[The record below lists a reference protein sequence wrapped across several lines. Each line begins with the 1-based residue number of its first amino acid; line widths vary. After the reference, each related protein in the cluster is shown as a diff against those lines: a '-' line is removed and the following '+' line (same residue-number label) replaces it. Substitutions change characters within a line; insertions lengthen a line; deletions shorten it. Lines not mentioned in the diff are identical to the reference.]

1 LTRIEF
7 RDKMQLQGVADDM
20 SCHKATLE
28 RLQQQGIRVTV
39 QRSIILEDL
48 FHSPGHRTAEAIYQH
63 VSDRLPG
70 LNLATVYRTLE
81 LLRDAGLIVVYPR
94 KEGVTEFEL
103 VRTGGDLHH
112 HLICRR
118 CGTEYAL
125 DAEPVE
131 ALKAAI
137 ADRFGFH
144 ADLDHIA
151 ITGLCARCQESCS

>member
-1 LTRIEF
+1 
-7 RDKMQLQGVADDM
+7 M

-39 QRSIILEDL
+39 QRSVILEDL

-70 LNLATVYRTLE
+70 LNVATVYRTLE
-81 LLRDAGLIVVYPR
+81 LFREAGLVVTHQGQ
-94 KEGVTEFEL
+94 EGVTEFEL
-103 VRTGGDLHH
+103 VRSGGDLHH
-112 HLICRR
+112 HLICRQ

-131 ALKAAI
+131 QLKAAI
-137 ADRFGFH
+137 CERFGFH
-144 ADLDHIA
+144 ADLDHIVIA
-151 ITGLCARCQESCS
+151 GLCARCLEEKQQEI